1 MGSSPSSW
9 ANESIPLSSIT
20 KNEIVAVPYF
30 KAESQTFDEKLSIE
44 LGSAVG
50 GDIYCSINDG
60 DDKIY

>member
-9 ANESIPLSSIT
+9 ASESIPLSSIT

-30 KAESQTFDEKLSIE
+30 EAESQTFTDKLSVE

-50 GDIYCSINDG
+50 GDIYYSIND
-60 DDKIY
+60 DK